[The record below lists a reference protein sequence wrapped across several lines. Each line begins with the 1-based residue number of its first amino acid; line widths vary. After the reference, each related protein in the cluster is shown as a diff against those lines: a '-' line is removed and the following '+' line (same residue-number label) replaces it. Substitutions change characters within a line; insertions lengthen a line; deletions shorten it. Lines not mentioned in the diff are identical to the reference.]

1 MVAAVFCTRPS
12 TICASESRNDA
23 GSIVAFRSFT
33 ASQTETRFGFCAIA
47 PGSCC
52 VIACRA
58 SEPDTPRL
66 TYGGDPAGRR
76 AATSAGHDPLAG
88 SLAPTPTLSD
98 APTATVTSGEAAGP
112 RVGDAWAAPGAEHA
126 LTRAAQSTLRR
137 ASCILHIGTIVLP
150 QGATGMRGFDRAGRR
165 TAASRGTPFLLVN
178 PNGRQTTANTSY
190 ALAA

>member
-1 MVAAVFCTRPS
+1 IVAAVFCTRPS

-98 APTATVTSGEAAGP
+98 APTATYLTPELAVAVAGGLLGEAVALLGE
-112 RVGDAWAAPGAEHA
+112 APG
-126 LTRAAQSTLRR
+126 LR
-137 ASCILHIGTIVLP
+137 S
-150 QGATGMRGFDRAGRR
+150 AGRE
-165 TAASRGTPFLLVN
+165 
-178 PNGRQTTANTSY
+178 GRYKRSCGPPIGR
-190 ALAA
+190 